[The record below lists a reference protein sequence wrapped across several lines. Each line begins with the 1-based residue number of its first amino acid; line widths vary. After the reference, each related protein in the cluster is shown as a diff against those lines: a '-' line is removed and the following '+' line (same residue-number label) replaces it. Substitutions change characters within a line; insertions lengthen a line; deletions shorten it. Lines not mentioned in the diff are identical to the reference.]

1 MSSPVRAT
9 TKLLARSNSSFL
21 GSLKSIVTAPLSWF
35 GGEQQDYEE
44 DASGKRRR
52 VAPVAQVPAMEQ
64 DSEPSPAKRMR
75 IGSPDRSMQSSQS
88 GYLDPPVA
96 AFQPAAT
103 PAISPVKNHV
113 NRLNIN
119 ASRRT
124 PDNARNSRFHS
135 PSRHPPRP
143 MSVDRARPQGAQPIA
158 HLSYTQDQDISMEPA
173 PTSYFTATLN
183 RDHSMP
189 PLPRPPFKMRSSMT
203 PQPQAPRDKSEPPAI
218 ASLRSNPVFVRPP
231 SQSPQAPRKLSAP
244 APTTTLG
251 SLYES
256 NRSVSVLT
264 GSSSVSLLTLAQ
276 SYSPARQHG
285 SILFGPQN
293 PSQEAGMFTLSL
305 YHVVILI
312 SVIRSSIYESHREA
326 HQHFGPL
333 QDSHS
338 PQPPS

>member
-9 TKLLARSNSSFL
+9 TKPLARSNSSFL
-21 GSLKSIVTAPLSWF
+21 GSLKSIVTAPLNWF

-44 DASGKRRR
+44 EDASGKRRR
-52 VAPVAQVPAMEQ
+52 AAPVQAIAQ
-64 DSEPSPAKRMR
+64 DSASSPAKRMR
-75 IGSPDRSMQSSQS
+75 ISSPDRSMQSSQS

-96 AFQPAAT
+96 AFQPAPV

-119 ASRRT
+119 ASRLT

-135 PSRHPPRP
+135 PSRHPPRT
-143 MSVDRARPQGAQPIA
+143 MSADPARPQGAQPIA
-158 HLSYTQDQDISMEPA
+158 RESSLSLAHLSYAQDQDISMEPV
-173 PTSYFTATLN
+173 PTSYFNTTLN

-264 GSSSVSLLTLAQ
+264 GSSNV
-276 SYSPARQHG
+276 
-285 SILFGPQN
+285 
-293 PSQEAGMFTLSL
+293 
-305 YHVVILI
+305 
-312 SVIRSSIYESHREA
+312 
-326 HQHFGPL
+326 
-333 QDSHS
+333 
-338 PQPPS
+338 